1 MVFFGGCII
10 LFVKDLDVPGA
21 AKGVLVGLGYE
32 SLYPPQEEA
41 VRAGVLNNVNLVLA
55 IPTASGKTL
64 VAELCMVKS
73 VLGGGKAV
81 YLVPL
86 RALASEKFEEFK
98 KWEVLGVRVGLSSGD
113 FDSSGSELGKY
124 DILVCTNEKA
134 DSLLRHH
141 ADWVSKISV
150 IVADEIHLINSVDRG
165 PTLEVVLARLR
176 QVSPSAQVIALSA
189 TISNAFQLAEWLD
202 AELVLSDWRP
212 VILKEGVFQGGV
224 IDYGDGGSKSVPL
237 VDTDSSICLA
247 VDTVRNGG
255 QALIFDST
263 RRNAVSIARRVSSIL
278 PGYLGG
284 VERRRL
290 KLVAREVL
298 RTGEVTQV
306 SKQLASCVEGGVAFH
321 HAGLDYGQRRLVEE
335 NFKNNLIKVVCATP
349 TLAAGVNL
357 PARRVIIRNYRR
369 YDSNF
374 GYSLI
379 PVLEYKQ
386 MAGRAG
392 RPKYDVEG
400 ESVLVAKNG
409 GERDVLME
417 RYIRGA
423 PEVIESKLASESFLR
438 TQILATIASDY
449 ANDRRGIMDFMG
461 RTFYVHQFGSEF
473 IEMTLDGVLNFL
485 FSEGMIR
492 SEGDVLV
499 ATGFG
504 RRISELY
511 IDPVSG
517 VIIRDGLG
525 VNVDQLT
532 DVGYLHLICHTPDM
546 PRLYL
551 GRKDYK
557 ELGLFA
563 DEHKFELRISSP
575 VGEDNVGEYE
585 WFLSELKMT
594 YLLERWI
601 NESSEDQIISQFGV
615 GSGDI
620 FRFIETADWLL
631 YATYEIAKLLNVR
644 DELSFIQRLRTR
656 INYGVK
662 EELLDL
668 IKLSGVGRIRARRL
682 YDAGLKN
689 RRDLASVK
697 IEELSKIPT
706 IGKEL
711 AKKIK
716 SQLSEVTVDDK
727 DLLLSTGKQKSLKD
741 FK

>member
-1 MVFFGGCII
+1 
-10 LFVKDLDVPGA
+10 LLVKDLDISEA
-21 AKGVLVGLGYE
+21 AKKILVELGYK
-32 SLYPPQEEA
+32 SLYPPQDEA
-41 VRAGVLNNVNLVLA
+41 VKAGVLNNANLVLA

-73 VLGGGKAV
+73 VINGGKAI

-98 KWEVLGVRVGLSSGD
+98 KWEDLGIRVGLSTGD
-113 FDSSGSELGKY
+113 FDSSGSGLGKY

-141 ADWVSKISV
+141 ADWISKITV
-150 IVADEIHLINSVDRG
+150 IIADEIHLINSTDRG

-176 QVSPSAQVIALSA
+176 QVNPSAQIIALSA
-189 TISNAFQLAEWLD
+189 TISNAFQLAEWLE

-212 VILKEGVFQGGV
+212 VILKEGILHNGV
-224 IDYGDGGSKSVPL
+224 INYADGSSQSVPL
-237 VDTDSSICLA
+237 IDPELSICLA
-247 VDTVRNGG
+247 VDTIKNRG

-278 PGYLGG
+278 SSYLNN
-284 VERRRL
+284 VEKKTL
-290 KLVAREVL
+290 KLVARETL
-298 RTGEVTQV
+298 RSGEVTQI
-306 SKQLASCVEGGVAFH
+306 SKQLASCIEAGVAFH
-321 HAGLDYGQRRLVEE
+321 HAGLNYSQRKLVEE

-374 GYSLI
+374 GYRLI

-392 RPKYDVEG
+392 RPKYDTEG
-400 ESVLVAKNG
+400 ESVLIAKNA
-409 GERDVLME
+409 GEENVLME
-417 RYIRGA
+417 RYIKGA
-423 PEVIESKLASESFLR
+423 PEIIESKLASESFLR

-449 ANDRRGIMDFMG
+449 ANNRQGIMAFMEK
-461 RTFYVHQFGSEF
+461 TFYAHQFGSDF
-473 IEMTLDGVLNFL
+473 IEMILEGVLNFL
-485 FSEGMIR
+485 FSEGMI
-492 SEGDVLV
+492 EPQKNILV
-499 ATGFG
+499 ATPFG

-511 IDPVSG
+511 IDPMSAVM
-517 VIIRDGLG
+517 IRDGLK
-525 VNVDQLT
+525 VNVEQAT
-532 DVGYLHLICHTPDM
+532 DIGYLHLICHTPDM

-551 GRKDYK
+551 GRRDYK
-557 ELGLFA
+557 ELGFFA
-563 DEHKFELRISSP
+563 DEHKFELRVIAPNEGDDPS
-575 VGEDNVGEYE
+575 EYE

-601 NESSEDQIISQFGV
+601 SEVSEDQIISQFGV

-620 FRFIETADWLL
+620 FRFVETADWLL
-631 YATYEIAKLLNVR
+631 YATYEIAKLLNIKEEFAYIRRV
-644 DELSFIQRLRTR
+644 RTR

-668 IKLSGVGRIRARRL
+668 VKLAGVGRIRARRL

-689 RRDLASVK
+689 TRDLASVK

-706 IGKEL
+706 IGKEI

-716 SQLSEVTVDDK
+716 KQLSNTTEDNTS
-727 DLLLSTGKQKSLKD
+727 LLFSNDRQTSLKD